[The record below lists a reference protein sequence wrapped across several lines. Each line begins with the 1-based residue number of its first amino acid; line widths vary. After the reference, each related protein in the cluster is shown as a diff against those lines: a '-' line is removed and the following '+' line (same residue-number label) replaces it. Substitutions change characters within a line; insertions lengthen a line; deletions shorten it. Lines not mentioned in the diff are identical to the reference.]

1 MDTLFFFFFF
11 FFNTDDD
18 DLVARLFSSEYSSPP
33 PAAQKTL
40 YWKGMHKAAKIHGS
54 RLKCICNPPPRRC
67 GERRW

>member
-18 DLVARLFSSEYSSPP
+18 DLVGRLFSSEYSSPT

-40 YWKGMHKAAKIHGS
+40 YWKGMHKAAK
-54 RLKCICNPPPRRC
+54 
-67 GERRW
+67 